1 MIKKEINLFSQTKHS
16 SSNLQTLIYPFLCE
30 VFSPIKLVL
39 LLKKQRNSNSNSNSE
54 LILN

>member
-39 LLKKQRNSNSNSNSE
+39 LLKKQRNSNSNSE
-54 LILN
+54 LILNLI